1 MQGKILLTGSNGQI
15 GSELTDALVKRKGAD
30 RILATDIVPVRRTD
44 CETALLDVTEAR
56 SVEALMKEHDVEAVF
71 HLAAILSATGEKSPV
86 IAFNVNVLGM
96 RNVLEAS
103 LKAGVRSVFF
113 PSTIGIFGPDTPK
126 DNVPIE
132 TVTRPATMYGITKLL
147 CEQLGGYY
155 FSRFGLDVR
164 GMRLPGIISYKTPPG
179 GGTTDYSIEMLAAAA
194 GNKEYSCFLRKD
206 TRLPMMYMPDAI
218 DSILRLM
225 EAPSKSLRH
234 RTDFN
239 VAGFSMDPG
248 ELEHEIRRRVPGFTV
263 KYAPDERQ
271 EIADSWPRSLDSS
284 AAADEWGFS
293 PRYTLSGMVDD
304 MLDHLMSEPFSGQ
317 GIYSR
322 GTSKP

>member
-30 RILATDIVPVRRTD
+30 RIIASDIVPVRRSD
-44 CETALLDVTEAR
+44 CETVLLDVTDME
-56 SVEALMKEHDVEAVF
+56 SVERSMKQNNVDTVF
-71 HLAAILSATGEKSPV
+71 HLAAILSARGEKSPGL
-86 IAFNVNVLGM
+86 AFNVNVIGM

-103 LKAGVRSVFF
+103 LKAGVEKVFF

-155 FSRFGLDVR
+155 FRRFGLDVR

-179 GGTTDYSIEMLAAAA
+179 GGTTDYSIEMLVAAAL
-194 GNKEYSCFLRKD
+194 GKEYCCFLRKD

-218 DSILRLM
+218 ESIVKLM
-225 EAPSKSLRH
+225 EAPSDSLKH

-239 VAGFSMDPG
+239 VTGFSMDPE
-248 ELEHEIRRRVPGFTV
+248 ELEHEIRRRVPDFTV
-263 KYAPDERQ
+263 TYTPDERQ
-271 EIADSWPRSLDSS
+271 EIADSWPRSLDSR
-284 AAADEWGFS
+284 AAADEWGFA
-293 PRYTLSGMVDD
+293 PRYTLGGMVDD
-304 MLDHLMSEPFSGQ
+304 MLDHLMSERLGGQ
-317 GIYSR
+317 GIYSK